1 MRNSSECYIPVV
13 VSREAINADCA
24 PNETLTELSTQGSDR
39 DRWRLSAESLQKQWH
54 KNRCCGMQKITL
66 MLQEVYLCRVAHPT
80 VPTLSWVDERPHC
93 TWCEQVPTTWTRC
106 ACCLWTSCGQR
117 VRTAAAVG
125 RLGSFD
131 EYSQRCRGGHD
142 ARARH
147 YDVLSIIRAVINE
160 IQVSK

>member
-1 MRNSSECYIPVV
+1 MAFERRITAKTVAQKSLLRYAKDYLDAPGGLSLSSGASNGTDFVMGRRTTSLHLVRAGPDNLDKMRLLPV
-13 VSREAINADCA
+13 D
-24 PNETLTELSTQGSDR
+24 LT
-39 DRWRLSAESLQKQWH
+39 
-54 KNRCCGMQKITL
+54 
-66 MLQEVYLCRVAHPT
+66 
-80 VPTLSWVDERPHC
+80 
-93 TWCEQVPTTWTRC
+93 
-106 ACCLWTSCGQR
+106 TSCGQR